1 MKIGEL
7 PLKAN
12 AGEEKI
18 EIFYWQQLT
27 GERTGVRAR
36 AFELMSDWVV
46 EKVSDFIMGKKDKEK
61 KKGKGAA
68 KTAEKTEKR
77 MKLKNK
83 KELAAKGTYII
94 VWDLDAHECIRLEYN
109 IRLLFRMLLKV
120 VRKSIKLIKQ

>member
-36 AFELMSDWVV
+36 AFELMSD
-46 EKVSDFIMGKKDKEK
+46 
-61 KKGKGAA
+61 
-68 KTAEKTEKR
+68 
-77 MKLKNK
+77 
-83 KELAAKGTYII
+83 
-94 VWDLDAHECIRLEYN
+94 
-109 IRLLFRMLLKV
+109 
-120 VRKSIKLIKQ
+120 